1 MFLKL
6 RGPYRLKCIR
16 CDEDEQQNCA
26 IRLRGCSDNQLTP
39 CSYRSQTLK
48 PLGAYTFRFFLSFV
62 NVRIRKPKIINLHL
76 TPKRPQIFKTHRK
89 IIDREWTNLRPEIIW
104 HIYIL
109 SRSCLAESSIY
120 CHHGTLVYSPFVKSE
135 CTGGHN
141 ITPALCL
148 MDDC

>member
-89 IIDREWTNLRPEIIW
+89 IRLKVA
-104 HIYIL
+104 
-109 SRSCLAESSIY
+109 SRMDKPSTRNYFTQFHLI
-120 CHHGTLVYSPFVKSE
+120 TLMF
-135 CTGGHN
+135 
-141 ITPALCL
+141 
-148 MDDC
+148 